1 MASLPVLGLAG
12 GVTMDA
18 VAYRMTTLNAE
29 GASAALEG
37 GRRMCQ
43 GHHRFRAAGTPAQGG
58 TGQRRHRGDR
68 LHGGAYVGPRV
79 RRRPPATSAEA
90 RGATSTAS
98 ARTSTLRTSASRRH
112 ASSQSVLRCAETL
125 RYCVAWR
132 STGIGA

>member
-1 MASLPVLGLAG
+1 MAEADGKRTRQRQNLPLNDFEDRAGHQTGYASLDHGTIMASLPVLGLAG

-68 LHGGAYVGPRV
+68 LHGGALCGSPR
-79 RRRPPATSAEA
+79 
-90 RGATSTAS
+90 
-98 ARTSTLRTSASRRH
+98 
-112 ASSQSVLRCAETL
+112 ET
-125 RYCVAWR
+125 
-132 STGIGA
+132 